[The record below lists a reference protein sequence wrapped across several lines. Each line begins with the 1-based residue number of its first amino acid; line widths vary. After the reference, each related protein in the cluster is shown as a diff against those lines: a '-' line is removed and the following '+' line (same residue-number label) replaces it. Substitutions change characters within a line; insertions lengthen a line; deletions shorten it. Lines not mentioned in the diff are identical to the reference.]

1 MRVFIGSRRAQF
13 RPGLAGQ
20 NPISSQD
27 SPVRIGRANAI
38 SADLD
43 TGLYFGREE
52 WTVDP
57 KLALTFQNL
66 EMVADLAMVDLGDPP
81 RVRGYLWIHNGS

>member
-1 MRVFIGSRRAQF
+1 
-13 RPGLAGQ
+13 
-20 NPISSQD
+20 
-27 SPVRIGRANAI
+27 
-38 SADLD
+38 LD